1 MSMMVMAASLSLI
14 ILFAARLSFFLFRT
28 ATSHALAGACS
39 QEVDDGCFGRYCR
52 CFWTKLGVVPVTNLP
67 TQRRV

>member
-52 CFWTKLGVVPVTNLP
+52 LLLD
-67 TQRRV
+67 